1 MAAARAVH
9 VQADRLS
16 SVHACCLFL
25 SVLSNKRERER
36 VLTQCKKRKKKQNLT
51 FDTNSAQEHFT
62 NLTVTKDSVCLS
74 NYAG

>member
-1 MAAARAVH
+1 MAAARALH

-25 SVLSNKRERER
+25 SVLSNKRERECS
-36 VLTQCKKRKKKQNLT
+36 LSAKKRKTKNLT

-62 NLTVTKDSVCLS
+62 DLTFTKDSVCPS